1 MPISRPNAPPLL
13 PHGLRKS
20 TTIGI
25 NQDASEDDAPMDE
38 EVFAF
43 ASFRLVPAQRA
54 LLEDEKPLRLGSRAL
69 EILVALV
76 ERPGETISK
85 EELIARA

>member
-1 MPISRPNAPPLL
+1 
-13 PHGLRKS
+13 
-20 TTIGI
+20 
-25 NQDASEDDAPMDE
+25 MDE

-43 ASFRLVPAQRA
+43 GSFRLVPAQRA

-85 EELIARA
+85 EELIARAWPNTVVE